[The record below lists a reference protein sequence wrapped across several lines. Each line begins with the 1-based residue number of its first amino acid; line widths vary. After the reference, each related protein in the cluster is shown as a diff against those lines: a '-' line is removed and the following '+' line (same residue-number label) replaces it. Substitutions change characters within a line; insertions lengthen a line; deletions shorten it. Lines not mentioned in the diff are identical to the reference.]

1 MISLLSRA
9 DLLYDHRMSTPNP
22 QVALAYGPS
31 LTLADAQHI
40 AGAARRYAAAQGYPM
55 AIAVVD
61 AAGHLL
67 CFLRMDDTQ
76 LGSIAV
82 AQQKAETAVRF
93 RRPTRSF
100 EAGLEAGTL
109 GIRALTMAGISAID
123 GGLPLVR
130 DGRIVGAI
138 GVSGMLPPQDAAVAQ
153 AGVDAFV
160 TA

>member
-1 MISLLSRA
+1 
-9 DLLYDHRMSTPNP
+9 MSNP

-31 LTLADAQHI
+31 LSLVDAQHI
-40 AGAARRYAAAQGYPM
+40 AEAARRHAETQGYPM

-93 RRPTRSF
+93 RRPTRAF

-130 DGRIVGAI
+130 EGRVVGGI
-138 GVSGMLPPQDAAVAQ
+138 GVSGMLPSQDAAVAA
-153 AGVDAFV
+153 AGADVLVSA
-160 TA
+160 

>member
-1 MISLLSRA
+1 
-9 DLLYDHRMSTPNP
+9 MSTPNP

-31 LTLADAQHI
+31 ISLADAQRI
-40 AGAARRYAAAQGYPM
+40 AAAALRHAEERGLPM

-67 CFLRMDDTQ
+67 CLLRMDDTQ

-93 RRPTRSF
+93 RRPTRAF

-109 GIRALTMAGISAID
+109 GIRALTMAGVSAID

-130 DGRIVGAI
+130 EGRVVGAI
-138 GVSGMLPPQDAAVAQ
+138 GVSGMLPTQDAEVAS
-153 AGVDAFV
+153 AGQGAL
-160 TA
+160 